1 MLIRTNVEN
10 IGDPFIVFDGTSY
23 YMYSTD
29 FDVVGFK
36 VRRSD
41 DLKAW
46 ETLGV
51 ALDLSDSWAYQD
63 FWAPEVIYHNGKYVM
78 HYSAR
83 RKTDQSLPTLWQ
95 IPCTRTI
102 WAFLPML

>member
-10 IGDPFIVFDGTSY
+10 IGDPFILWDGNAY

-29 FDVVGFK
+29 FDVDGFK
-36 VRRSD
+36 VRRSN
-41 DLKAW
+41 DLKTW
-46 ETLGV
+46 ENLGV
-51 ALDLSDSWAYQD
+51 CLDLSNSWAFQD

-83 RKTDQSLPTLWQ
+83 RK
-95 IPCTRTI
+95 RTKVCVS
-102 WAFLPML
+102 A